1 MIQEIF
7 AQGDSVIHRSRP
19 TLRLGLAIVYSF
31 VLAVMHDI
39 AALGVGLAFSC
50 VMAVAARLPLKPLA
64 ARLAATAGFLVV
76 VWILLPLTYAG
87 DPLAT
92 LGPLTV
98 SRPGVVLCLT
108 ITIKSMAI
116 LIAFTAL
123 VTTMPT
129 ATLGHA
135 LHRFKVPDK
144 LVQLLLLAYRY
155 IFVIEQEYQRLYRAA
170 KMRNFKPASN
180 LHTYR
185 TYAYLVGMLFVR
197 ASERARRVHLAM
209 KCRGFTGRF
218 HSLAHYTPTG
228 WNIALAT
235 VVGLMNLLL
244 ILLEIAR

>member
-7 AQGDSVIHRSRP
+7 AQGDSFVHRSRP
-19 TLRLGLAIVYSF
+19 ALRILLATGYSF
-31 VLAVMHDI
+31 VLALMHDL
-39 AALGVGLAFSC
+39 AALGVGLFFSG
-50 VMAVAARLPLKPLA
+50 VLAAAAKLPIKPLA
-64 ARLAATAGFLVV
+64 TRLAAAIGFLAL
-76 VWILLPLTYAG
+76 VWVLLPLTYG
-87 DPLAT
+87 GTPMGFI
-92 LGPLTV
+92 GPLTI
-98 SRPGVVLCLT
+98 SKPGALLCLQ

-123 VTTMPT
+123 VATMQT
-129 ATLGHA
+129 ATMGHT
-135 LHRFKVPDK
+135 LHQLRVPGK

-170 KMRNFKPASN
+170 KMRNFTPASN

-218 HSLAHYTPTG
+218 HSLAHYAPTR
-228 WNIALAT
+228 WNAILVT
-235 VVGLMNLLL
+235 VVCCMSL
-244 ILLEIAR
+244 ILIAMEISG

>member
-7 AQGDSVIHRSRP
+7 AQGDSFIHRSRP
-19 TLRLGLAIVYSF
+19 TLRLGSAIVYSF
-31 VLAVMHDI
+31 VLAVMHNI
-39 AALGVGLAFSC
+39 TALGIGLAFSC
-50 VMAVAARLPLKPLA
+50 VLAAAARLPLRPLA
-64 ARLAATAGFLVV
+64 RRLATAAGFLAV
-76 VWILLPLTYAG
+76 VWILVPLTYAG
-87 DPLAT
+87 DPLAS
-92 LGPLTV
+92 LGPLTI
-98 SRPGVVLCLT
+98 SRSGVFLCLT
-108 ITIKSMAI
+108 VTIKSMAI

-123 VTTMPT
+123 VATMPT
-129 ATLGHA
+129 ATLGHS

-170 KMRNFKPASN
+170 KIRNFKPASN

-209 KCRGFTGRF
+209 KCRGFNGRF
-218 HSLAHYTPTG
+218 HSLAHYAPTG
-228 WNIALAT
+228 WNT
-235 VVGLMNLLL
+235 VLVSAVGGMSLLL